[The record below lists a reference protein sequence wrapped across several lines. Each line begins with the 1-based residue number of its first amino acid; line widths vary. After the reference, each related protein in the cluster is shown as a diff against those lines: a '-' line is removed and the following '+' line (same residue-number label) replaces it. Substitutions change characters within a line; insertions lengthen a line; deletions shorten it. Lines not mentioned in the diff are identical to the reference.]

1 MIASNYEVFVYLD
14 SSYFENDCFY
24 PNFIFSEYSEKQ
36 EVRQKKWMRTKME
49 DNYLKEERT
58 LMDNM
63 QPFLNV
69 IQNGYSYKNGG

>member
-1 MIASNYEVFVYLD
+1 
-14 SSYFENDCFY
+14 
-24 PNFIFSEYSEKQ
+24 
-36 EVRQKKWMRTKME
+36 ME